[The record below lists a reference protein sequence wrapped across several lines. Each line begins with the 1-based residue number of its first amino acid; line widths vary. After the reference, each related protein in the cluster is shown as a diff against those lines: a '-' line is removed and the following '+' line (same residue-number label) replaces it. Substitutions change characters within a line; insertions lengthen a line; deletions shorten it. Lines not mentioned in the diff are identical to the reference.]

1 MYVLFLQQPS
11 LRYLPLKQYLKKLM
25 TELKIEDLLSVD
37 EYDKKRDELLSIAN
51 SQSELR
57 TVRIGNNVSLLFEN
71 KATVQSKLQELLRN
85 ENVIQ
90 SEKIQKKLSVY
101 KLLLPDTNSLKASMS
116 INSDEEEKKGIDK
129 RVWIQIGENDRVFGS
144 PSTNLNQADDEDYG
158 GVFVLEFDLSN
169 LMVKDFQLGM
179 ILYAGIDHPKYNIRT
194 KEILKQTTASLAK
207 DLL

>member
-25 TELKIEDLLSVD
+25 TELKIEDLLSAD

-51 SQSELR
+51 SERELR
-57 TVRIGNNVSLLFEN
+57 TVRIGNSVSLLFEN
-71 KATVQSKLQELLRN
+71 KETVQHKLQELLRD

-101 KLLLPDTNSLKASMS
+101 QLLLPDTNSLKASMS

-144 PSTNLNQADDEDYG
+144 SSTNLNQIDDEDDQV
-158 GVFVLEFDLSN
+158 VFVLEFDLSN

>member
-25 TELKIEDLLSVD
+25 TELKIEDLLSAD

-51 SQSELR
+51 SESELR
-57 TVRIGNNVSLLFEN
+57 TVHIGNNVSLLFEN
-71 KATVQSKLQELLRN
+71 KETVQSKLQELLRN

-101 KLLLPDTNSLKASMS
+101 QLLLPDTNSLKASMS
-116 INSDEEEKKGIDK
+116 IKFDEEEKQGIDK

-144 PSTNLNQADDEDYG
+144 SSTNLNQIDDEDDQV
-158 GVFVLEFDLSN
+158 VFVLEFDLSN

>member
-25 TELKIEDLLSVD
+25 IELKIEDLLSAD

-51 SQSELR
+51 SESELR
-57 TVRIGNNVSLLFEN
+57 TVHIGNNVSLLFEN
-71 KATVQSKLQELLRN
+71 KETVQSKLQELLRN

-101 KLLLPDTNSLKASMS
+101 QLLLPDTNSLKASMS
-116 INSDEEEKKGIDK
+116 INFDEEEKKGIDK

-144 PSTNLNQADDEDYG
+144 SSTNLNQIDDEDDQV
-158 GVFVLEFDLSN
+158 VFVLEFDLSN

>member
-51 SQSELR
+51 SESELR

-116 INSDEEEKKGIDK
+116 INSDEEEEKGIYK

-144 PSTNLNQADDEDYG
+144 SSTNLNQIDDEDYG

>member
-25 TELKIEDLLSVD
+25 TELKIEDLLSAD

-71 KATVQSKLQELLRN
+71 KETVQSKLQELLRN

-90 SEKIQKKLSVY
+90 SEKIQKKLSIY

-144 PSTNLNQADDEDYG
+144 PYTNLNQADDEDYG
-158 GVFVLEFDLSN
+158 GVSVLEFDLSN

>member
-11 LRYLPLKQYLKKLM
+11 LRYPPLKQYLKKLM
-25 TELKIEDLLSVD
+25 TELKIEDLLSAD

-71 KATVQSKLQELLRN
+71 KETVQSKLQELLRK

-90 SEKIQKKLSVY
+90 SEKIQKKLSIY

>member
-11 LRYLPLKQYLKKLM
+11 LRYPPLKQYLKKLM
-25 TELKIEDLLSVD
+25 TELKIEDLLSAD

-71 KATVQSKLQELLRN
+71 KETVQSKLQELLRN

-90 SEKIQKKLSVY
+90 SEKIQKKLSIY

>member
-1 MYVLFLQQPS
+1 MYVIILQQPS

-25 TELKIEDLLSVD
+25 TELKIEDLLSAD

-51 SQSELR
+51 SRSELR

-71 KATVQSKLQELLRN
+71 KETVQSKLQELLRN

-90 SEKIQKKLSVY
+90 SEKIQKKLSIY
-101 KLLLPDTNSLKASMS
+101 QLLLPDTNSLKASMS

-144 PSTNLNQADDEDYG
+144 SSTNLIQIDDEDDQ

>member
-51 SQSELR
+51 SRSELR

-71 KATVQSKLQELLRN
+71 KETVQSKLQELLRN

-90 SEKIQKKLSVY
+90 SEKIQKKLSIY

>member
-25 TELKIEDLLSVD
+25 TELKIEDLLSAD

-51 SQSELR
+51 SESELR

-71 KATVQSKLQELLRN
+71 KETVQSKLQELLRN

-90 SEKIQKKLSVY
+90 SEKIQKKLSIY
-101 KLLLPDTNSLKASMS
+101 QLLLPDTNSLKASMS

>member
-25 TELKIEDLLSVD
+25 TELKIEDLLSAD

-51 SQSELR
+51 SESELR
-57 TVRIGNNVSLLFEN
+57 TVRIGNNVSLMFEN
-71 KATVQSKLQELLRN
+71 KETVQSKLQELLRN

-90 SEKIQKKLSVY
+90 SEKIQKKLSIY
-101 KLLLPDTNSLKASMS
+101 QLLLPDTNSLKASMS

>member
-25 TELKIEDLLSVD
+25 TELKIEDLLSAD

-51 SQSELR
+51 SRSELR

-71 KATVQSKLQELLRN
+71 KETVQSKLQELLRN

-90 SEKIQKKLSVY
+90 SEKIQKKLSIY

-144 PSTNLNQADDEDYG
+144 PSTNLNQTDDEAYG

>member
-51 SQSELR
+51 SESELR

-144 PSTNLNQADDEDYG
+144 SSTNLNQIDDEDYG

>member
-25 TELKIEDLLSVD
+25 TELKIEDLLSAD

-51 SQSELR
+51 SESELR

-71 KATVQSKLQELLRN
+71 KETVQSKLQELLRN

-101 KLLLPDTNSLKASMS
+101 QLLLPDTNSLKASMS

-144 PSTNLNQADDEDYG
+144 SSTNLNQIDDEDDQ

>member
-25 TELKIEDLLSVD
+25 TELKIEDLLSAD
-37 EYDKKRDELLSIAN
+37 EYDKKREELLSIAN

-71 KATVQSKLQELLRN
+71 KETVQSKLQELLRK

-90 SEKIQKKLSVY
+90 SEKIQKKLSIY

>member
-71 KATVQSKLQELLRN
+71 KETVQSKLQELLRN

>member
-25 TELKIEDLLSVD
+25 TELKIEDLLSAD

-57 TVRIGNNVSLLFEN
+57 TVHIGNNVSLLFEN
-71 KATVQSKLQELLRN
+71 KETVQSKLQELLRN

-144 PSTNLNQADDEDYG
+144 SSTNLNQIDDEDYG

>member
-51 SQSELR
+51 SESELR

-116 INSDEEEKKGIDK
+116 INSDEEEEKGIDK

-144 PSTNLNQADDEDYG
+144 SSTNLNQIDGEDYG

>member
-25 TELKIEDLLSVD
+25 TELKIEDLLSAD

-71 KATVQSKLQELLRN
+71 VETVQSKLQELLRN

-90 SEKIQKKLSVY
+90 SEEIQKKLSIY
-101 KLLLPDTNSLKASMS
+101 KLLLPDTNSLKASIS

>member
-25 TELKIEDLLSVD
+25 TELKIEDLLSAD

-51 SQSELR
+51 SESELR
-57 TVRIGNNVSLLFEN
+57 TVHIGNNVSLLFEN
-71 KATVQSKLQELLRN
+71 KETVQSKLQELLRN

-90 SEKIQKKLSVY
+90 SEKIQKKLSIY

-144 PSTNLNQADDEDYG
+144 SSTNLNQIDDEDDQV
-158 GVFVLEFDLSN
+158 VFVLEFDLSN

>member
-25 TELKIEDLLSVD
+25 TELKIEDLLSAD

-71 KATVQSKLQELLRN
+71 KETVQSKLQELLRN

-90 SEKIQKKLSVY
+90 SEKIQKKLSIY

-144 PSTNLNQADDEDYG
+144 PSTNLNQADDEDCG

>member
-25 TELKIEDLLSVD
+25 TELKIEDLLSAD

-51 SQSELR
+51 SESELR

-71 KATVQSKLQELLRN
+71 KETVQSKLQELLRN

-90 SEKIQKKLSVY
+90 SEEIQKKLSIY

-116 INSDEEEKKGIDK
+116 INSDEEEEKGIDK

-144 PSTNLNQADDEDYG
+144 SSTNLNQIDDEDYG

>member
-11 LRYLPLKQYLKKLM
+11 LRYLPLKQFLKKLM
-25 TELKIEDLLSVD
+25 TELKIEDLLSAD

-51 SQSELR
+51 SERELR
-57 TVRIGNNVSLLFEN
+57 TVHIGNNVSLLFEN
-71 KATVQSKLQELLRN
+71 KETVQSKLQELLRN

-101 KLLLPDTNSLKASMS
+101 QLLLPDTNSLKASMS
-116 INSDEEEKKGIDK
+116 IKFDEEEKQGIDK

-144 PSTNLNQADDEDYG
+144 SSTNLNQIDDEDDQV
-158 GVFVLEFDLSN
+158 VFVLEFDLSN